1 MGSLSIHIGGSMDK
15 NTWLKIGGVVGVVGG
30 SIALYMSGVAES
42 AVAGI
47 VAGVFVLAGLI
58 AALFK
63 KTE

>member
-1 MGSLSIHIGGSMDK
+1 MDK